1 MPSVELKENWH
12 GYSIPIG
19 TFDLSEEGERVI
31 RANSD
36 NLYSIEDATERF
48 MDEID
53 YYSGKIAEL
62 EQSQIELARMAVRE
76 TFAMNY
82 DEKFD
87 ELRWRWEINM
97 QICDALCK
105 DLGVLLGEN
114 E

>member
-12 GYSIPIG
+12 GYAIPIG
-19 TFDLSEEGERVI
+19 TFDLSEEGERI
-31 RANSD
+31 LMANSG

-53 YYSGKIAEL
+53 YYSGKIAEI
-62 EQSQIELARMAVRE
+62 EQSQIELSRMAVRE
-76 TFAMNY
+76 PFGIDY
-82 DEKFD
+82 DDKFN

-105 DLGVLLGEN
+105 DLSTLLGDES
-114 E
+114 